1 MAQKSLDAWDKV
13 LAEEE
18 ATEKE
23 EEEVREGA
31 GCVVQPSTPG
41 PPSPTV
47 IWVQTH
53 VDVDGAG
60 AEPASR
66 GTQVMKDLE
75 QLLVEQGRDN
85 LSFDQRIAQVRRV
98 VGMSRDVLPKGLEP
112 AVV

>member
-1 MAQKSLDAWDKV
+1 VWCSLPHLV
-13 LAEEE
+13 PPRLQLF
-18 ATEKE
+18 
-23 EEEVREGA
+23 A
-31 GCVVQPSTPG
+31 G
-41 PPSPTV
+41 
-47 IWVQTH
+47 VQTH